1 MPAVNLARLPLGE
14 QLTLVRQVL
23 ETNKTLLKVL
33 SLATTL
39 NLPNW
44 YLAGGAVSQTIWN
57 HVSSLLPTTGISD
70 YDLVYHDDS
79 DLSYEAED
87 AVIRRGRELFAGI
100 PGEGVEIRNQARVH
114 LWYEEKFGAPCPAH
128 ESTEAG
134 IDTWITTSAM
144 IGVRVE
150 ADGAWRV
157 YAPRGLSEFFSMIVR
172 PNPTVGVQEAYEK
185 KARRWVGIWK
195 DLKVMPWT
203 ENETP
208 MRFDELDERKKKDEK
223 VKVLTRSV

>member
-33 SLATTL
+33 SLATKL

-57 HVSSLLPTTGISD
+57 HVSSLPPTTGISD

-100 PGEGVEIRNQARVH
+100 PGEG
-114 LWYEEKFGAPCPAH
+114 
-128 ESTEAG
+128 AG

-150 ADGAWRV
+150 ADGSWRV

-172 PNPTVGVQEAYEK
+172 PNSTVGVQEAYEK
-185 KARRWVGIWK
+185 KARRWIGIWK

-208 MRFDELDERKKKDEK
+208 MRFDELEEKKKGEK
-223 VKVLTRSV
+223 VKALTRSV